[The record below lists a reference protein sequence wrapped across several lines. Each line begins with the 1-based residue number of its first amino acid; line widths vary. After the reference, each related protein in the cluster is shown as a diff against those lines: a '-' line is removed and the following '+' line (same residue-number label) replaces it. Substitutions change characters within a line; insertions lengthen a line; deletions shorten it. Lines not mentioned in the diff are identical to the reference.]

1 MPTQPQQRRSK
12 GPKGQRPSSGL
23 GNRVTQIEL
32 DVHAM
37 LVDLGVGFRHRAFV
51 GALEVDFLIPRPG
64 RRGLAVEVDGD
75 IYHFD
80 REATK
85 RRDAILE
92 RAGWQVVHFWGS
104 EVTGTPQE
112 VRKRLEAE
120 LQGVPRSP
128 PRATGK
134 ERKSTGG
141 RRKWRTP
148 TKVE

>member
-1 MPTQPQQRRSK
+1 VTPKSQQTRPNR
-12 GPKGQRPSSGL
+12 PKRPAPGL

-37 LVDLGVGFRHRAFV
+37 LVELGVGFRHRAFV

-85 RRDAILE
+85 RRDAVLE
-92 RAGWQVVHFWGS
+92 RAGLQVVHFWGS
-104 EVTGTPQE
+104 EVTNTPGE
-112 VRKRLEAE
+112 VRKRLLAE
-120 LQGVPRSP
+120 LQGVARSP
-128 PRATGK
+128 PTATGTK
-134 ERKSTGG
+134 RKSTGG
-141 RRKWRTP
+141 RRKWDTP
-148 TKVE
+148 TRVK